1 MPSATLNLRGRACLL
16 LHSAG
21 LAESA
26 SYDSQGHP
34 LMTSRK
40 LAAAFTDEP
49 DWTLAACSGTP
60 SQLLAQAAPLLE
72 TETFSKAFAYD
83 ARGRVTSA
91 HPAGSERA
99 PADV

>member
-1 MPSATLNLRGRACLL
+1 
-16 LHSAG
+16 
-21 LAESA
+21 
-26 SYDSQGHP
+26 
-34 LMTSRK
+34 MTSRK